1 MLASVIAG
9 KSPVTGKERT
19 MAHAR
24 QADRAFPQAAIYL
37 FAALAAATL
46 VMVIVLA
53 GALGPLGVRTP
64 TTDGIQ
70 VDPAVIEAGQ
80 QWELQRKAQS
90 GYVDP
95 VIQAGRD
102 WEKQR
107 KQQSGASE

>member
-1 MLASVIAG
+1 
-9 KSPVTGKERT
+9 
-19 MAHAR
+19 MAHAH
-24 QADRAFPQAAIYL
+24 QADRAIPQAAIYL

-53 GALGPLGVRTP
+53 GALGPFSVRAP
-64 TTDGIQ
+64 ATDRIQ
-70 VDPAVIEAGQ
+70 IDPAVIESGR

-102 WEKQR
+102 WEQQR
-107 KQQSGASE
+107 KQQSGASD